1 MQKFNGSLIRQFPSQ
16 VTGNAAAG
24 VQVTV
29 YISGTNTIA
38 SLFEDNE
45 ATPKANPVTTDSVGF
60 YSFKANDNRYRL
72 QFSNGFPA
80 QEISLLDSV
89 QWVSDTESGSGL
101 LGQAASEAV
110 QLINEANTE
119 LQAALDGLINTGWFA
134 AAGSFEAGGTITERN
149 QYLQLITTAGADVA
163 GGYSWGGALPKTV
176 TAGSTPTSTGGI
188 GSDAW
193 VYRGDATLRSDLAAP
208 DSTVLVGGVAASAL
222 GKYTTAIGECQRL
235 VQKLRFG
242 NNANIIVFSDSTG
255 DATDEWVYLTAV
267 NLATDYPTHTV
278 HYRLWDSGVDNYAA
292 PIVVQTGSGSA
303 VLTVYNAAV
312 AGSIPTRFMG
322 SDLAGAAR
330 PGILTED
337 PDLIFVSYGHNGGN
351 DIPTQYSL
359 LSGFINE
366 VQRLN
371 PLSPVVIIGQNPVTT
386 DNSMQP
392 KVEAFRQVATQRGC
406 GFIDVHAYFIDNL
419 HPLTD
424 FYIDDVHLNAAGS
437 AAWAGLVHSAL
448 TYSYKGAGG
457 ASNIS
462 GGEYLINVFDTF
474 RLMSV
479 GAIIN
484 LVTPSRD
491 IALFEGAGESMQ
503 LTAAGAPTWS
513 SQFLA
518 LDVIDSNDILR
529 FRGRTVSVKVR
540 MQAPEG
546 SGYLTGRIAIY
557 DGTTTI
563 TTPNGGPHGNA
574 WYDHVISMRVGA
586 AATYVR
592 IYIYMDDAV
601 GGSVLN
607 VDRITISAGLEAKDG
622 QSIRLNELKKLN
634 IFSGNDDAILT
645 LRNETNGG
653 QAFSVLD
660 TAAGAN
666 DDDSSTQYV
675 VSASAD
681 GLRIKQRGD
690 SFPRVHIRS
699 DGSASFGNGSAL
711 PDIYLQSVGAALLR
725 LVGADF
731 YPEANIE
738 QDCGIAGKAWRRVY
752 GGNTV
757 YTPITAASA
766 LTNSVFIDSADGSL
780 KFKNNSGVV
789 SVIST

>member
-1 MQKFNGSLIRQFPSQ
+1 MVAPNYPSNPTLGQQYVVGNKTFQWDGEKWRALSNADASLRSQ
-16 VTGNAAAG
+16 LAAVDSEQLIAGVEASSVASYINAAG
-24 VQVTV
+24 HT
-29 YISGTNTIA
+29 
-38 SLFEDNE
+38 
-45 ATPKANPVTTDSVGF
+45 
-60 YSFKANDNRYRL
+60 
-72 QFSNGFPA
+72 
-80 QEISLLDSV
+80 
-89 QWVSDTESGSGL
+89 
-101 LGQAASEAV
+101 
-110 QLINEANTE
+110 
-119 LQAALDGLINTGWFA
+119 
-134 AAGSFEAGGTITERN
+134 
-149 QYLQLITTAGADVA
+149 
-163 GGYSWGGALPKTV
+163 
-176 TAGSTPTSTGGI
+176 
-188 GSDAW
+188 
-193 VYRGDATLRSDLAAP
+193 
-208 DSTVLVGGVAASAL
+208 
-222 GKYTTAIGECQRL
+222 QRL

-255 DATDEWVYLTAV
+255 DATTEWVYLTAV

-278 HYRLWDSGVDNYAA
+278 NYRLWDSGAANYAA
-292 PIVVQTGSGSA
+292 PIVVQVGSGSA
-303 VLTVYNAAV
+303 VLTVYNSAV

-322 SDLAGAAR
+322 ADLAGAAR
-330 PGILTED
+330 PAVLTED

-371 PLSPVVIIGQNPVTT
+371 PLSPVIVIGQNPVTT

-406 GFIDVHAYFIDNL
+406 GFIDVHAFFIDNL
-419 HPLTD
+419 QPLVD
-424 FYIDDVHLNAAGS
+424 YYIDDVHPNPAGS
-437 AAWAGLVHSAL
+437 AAWAGLVHNAL

-457 ASNIS
+457 ASNAS

-503 LTAAGAPTWS
+503 LTAAGAPSWS
-513 SQFLA
+513 SQFFA
-518 LDVIDSNDILR
+518 LDVIDTNDILR
-529 FRGRTVSVKVR
+529 FRGKTVSVKVR

-546 SGYLTGRIAIY
+546 AGYLTGRLALY
-557 DGTTTI
+557 DGINTI

-574 WYDHVISMRVGA
+574 WYDHVISMRVGT

-592 IYIYMDDAV
+592 IYIYMDDTV

-607 VDRITISAGLEAKDG
+607 VDRITVSAGMEAKDG

-634 IFSGNDDAILT
+634 IFSGSAEAILT
-645 LRNETNGG
+645 LRNEANGG

-666 DDDSSTQYV
+666 DDDSTTQYV

-681 GLRIKQRGD
+681 GLRVKQRGD
-690 SFPRVHIRS
+690 AFSRVHIRP
-699 DGSASFGNGSAL
+699 DGSVSFGDGTAL
-711 PDIYLQSVGAALLR
+711 ADIYLQSTSDALLR

-731 YPEANIE
+731 YPEADVG

-766 LTNSVFIDSADGSL
+766 LNNSVFVDSADNAL
-780 KFKNNSGVV
+780 KFKNSAGTVA
-789 SVIST
+789 VIAS